1 MERLY
6 NSSEKGYP
14 GDEDQGGMSSWYV
27 LNALGIYSVCPGTDE
42 YVIGSPLFKKIT
54 ITTEDNKKF
63 VIEANNNSKENIYI
77 QSALLNGKPLE
88 KNYITYSDI
97 VNGGNLHFEM
107 GNQPNKSRNVSKQ
120 AAPFSLSKK

>member
-63 VIEANNNSKENIYI
+63 IIEATDNSKENVYI
-77 QSALLNGKPLE
+77 QSATINGKSLE
-88 KNYITYSDI
+88 KNYITYNKI
-97 VNGGNLHFEM
+97 VNGGTLRFEM
-107 GNQPNKSRNVSKQ
+107 GDKPNKTRGITKDS
-120 AAPFSLSKK
+120 APFSLSK